1 MKSIIFEYFN
11 SNHNPNNPLLDLSVE
26 SEGSKIRPFFGC
38 KTGGVFTDS
47 KTTLLF
53 DDFMDDDN
61 ADLRLL
67 EDKVFWRLPEDIL
80 FRD

>member
-1 MKSIIFEYFN
+1 MKSITFEYLN
-11 SNHNPNNPLLDLSVE
+11 SNHNPNIPLLDLSVE
-26 SEGSKIRPFFGC
+26 SEGSNIRPFFGC

-53 DDFMDDDN
+53 DDLMDDDN
-61 ADLRLL
+61 ADLRLF
-67 EDKVFWRLPEDIL
+67 EDMAFWRLLEDIL